1 MAHDWIDLQER
12 AAAEFGRRLA
22 AVTDWDAPTPD
33 SEWTTRDLVT
43 HVIDEQRWIPLLLT
57 GRDHEQAEAD
67 LEPIGDD
74 LVAAWSSFAAAAT
87 AAWHDVPMDTP
98 VHLSTDTVR
107 AGDYLAEQTS
117 DITIHTW
124 DLARAT
130 GSDERLPDDLVEA
143 VWTVFEPQID
153 SLAASGLYDAPV
165 RVDDQAP
172 LQTRLLAATGRDA
185 RDRTAA

>member
-1 MAHDWIDLQER
+1 MAHDWIDLQAR

-33 SEWTTRDLVT
+33 TEWTTRDLVT
-43 HVIDEQRWIPLLLT
+43 HVIDEQRWIPKLLS
-57 GRDHEQAEAD
+57 GCDYAQAEAD
-67 LEPIGDD
+67 LEPIGED
-74 LVAAWSSFAAAAT
+74 LPAAWDRFATAAT
-87 AAWHDVPMDTP
+87 AAWRTASMDTT

-107 AGDYLAEQTS
+107 AEDYLSEQTS

-130 GSDERLPDDLVEA
+130 GADEHLPDELVEA
-143 VWTVFEPQID
+143 VWTIFEPQMD

-165 RVDDQAP
+165 DVDTDAP
-172 LQTRLLAATGRDA
+172 LQTRLLAATGRDV
-185 RDRTAA
+185 RDRTTA